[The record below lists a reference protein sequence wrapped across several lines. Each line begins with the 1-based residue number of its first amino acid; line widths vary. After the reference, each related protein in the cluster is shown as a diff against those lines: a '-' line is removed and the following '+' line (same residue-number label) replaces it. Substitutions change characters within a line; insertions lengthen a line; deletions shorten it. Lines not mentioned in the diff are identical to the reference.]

1 MSGKSAHTKGAA
13 GEREVVDILSEAGY
27 PVHRCPH
34 SGALSWMKGDI
45 VGTEYVI
52 ECKRCEQTR
61 LNDWVK
67 QAEEQAAGK
76 PWLLM
81 HRRSRQEWLVT
92 MPLDQWIRE
101 RES

>member
-1 MSGKSAHTKGAA
+1 MPGKSSRTKGATA
-13 GEREVVDILSEAGY
+13 EREIVGILSEAGY
-27 PVHRCPH
+27 DVHRCPH

-52 ECKRCEQTR
+52 ECKRQEQTR
-61 LNDWVK
+61 LNDWVT
-67 QAEEQAAGK
+67 QAREQAGNK

-92 MPLDQWIRE
+92 MPLAQWLRE
-101 RES
+101 RER